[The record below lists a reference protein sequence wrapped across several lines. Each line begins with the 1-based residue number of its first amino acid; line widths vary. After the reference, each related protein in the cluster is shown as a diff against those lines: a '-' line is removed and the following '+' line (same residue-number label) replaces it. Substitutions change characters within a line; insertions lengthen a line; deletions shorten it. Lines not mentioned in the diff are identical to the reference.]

1 MTMTAVLDDTKN
13 AAATAAPAS
22 GSLVTHTPAELLD
35 LGKFALYHLTKAKA
49 AFADNNLQ
57 EAYYQVRASL
67 AHDRLPEAVAMKA
80 DLKTR
85 MKQR

>member
-1 MTMTAVLDDTKN
+1 MTTTAVLND
-13 AAATAAPAS
+13 ARTAAPTAA
-22 GSLVTHTPAELLD
+22 SLVTHTPAELLD
-35 LGKFALYHLTKAKA
+35 LGKFALYHLAKAQA

-80 DLKTR
+80 ELKKR
-85 MKQR
+85 LKQR